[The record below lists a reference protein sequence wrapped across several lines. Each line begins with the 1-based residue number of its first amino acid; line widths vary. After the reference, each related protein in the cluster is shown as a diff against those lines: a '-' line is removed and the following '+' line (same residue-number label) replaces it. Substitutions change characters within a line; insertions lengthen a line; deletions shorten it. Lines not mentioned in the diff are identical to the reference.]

1 MAIRAPDGAK
11 KIKHY
16 VLELQIMSSS
26 FNTSGLS
33 GLRLH
38 IRNLEPLK
46 RTASVSD
53 ICTCFTF
60 RGFLGV
66 ELIQALAT
74 GV

>member
-1 MAIRAPDGAK
+1 
-11 KIKHY
+11 
-16 VLELQIMSSS
+16 MSSS

-38 IRNLEPLK
+38 IRNLELLK

-53 ICTCFTF
+53 ICIFFTF

-66 ELIQALAT
+66 DSSLGNWRLGESQFFSKIVVT
-74 GV
+74 RKSSRNGE